1 MLNKRP
7 IKTGKKDYLIMKKV
21 TLKDS
26 KGNEINDIMKD
37 VLTFDCE
44 TTGFP
49 PKGAKWD
56 VDFAEFPNIV
66 QLAWAVNEK
75 EGMCKTD
82 IAKQLG
88 ISRNLLYSYLYR
100 KE

>member
-1 MLNKRP
+1 
-7 IKTGKKDYLIMKKV
+7 MKKV

-44 TTGFP
+44 TTGLP
-49 PKGAKWD
+49 PKGQKWD

-66 QLAWAVNEK
+66 QLAWAVNET
-75 EGMCKTD
+75 ER
-82 IAKQLG
+82 
-88 ISRNLLYSYLYR
+88 S
-100 KE
+100 

>member
-7 IKTGKKDYLIMKKV
+7 IKTGKKDFFIMKKV

-44 TTGFP
+44 TTGLP
-49 PKGAKWD
+49 PKGAK
-56 VDFAEFPNIV
+56 
-66 QLAWAVNEK
+66 
-75 EGMCKTD
+75 
-82 IAKQLG
+82 
-88 ISRNLLYSYLYR
+88 
-100 KE
+100 

>member
-1 MLNKRP
+1 
-7 IKTGKKDYLIMKKV
+7 MKKV

-44 TTGFP
+44 TTGLP
-49 PKGAKWD
+49 PKGAKWG

-66 QLAWAVNEK
+66 QLAWTVNEK
-75 EGMCKTD
+75 GTFIYHKAGGMGNT
-82 IAKQLG
+82 G
-88 ISRNLLYSYLYR
+88 SVNRSSRNYSR
-100 KE
+100 ESKRRGRPIC

>member
-1 MLNKRP
+1 
-7 IKTGKKDYLIMKKV
+7 MKKV
-21 TLKDS
+21 TLKNS

-44 TTGFP
+44 TTGLP

-75 EGMCKTD
+75 ERSYIIKPDVRVNIRSWKNFITSVSP
-82 IAKQLG
+82 AKH
-88 ISRNLLYSYLYR
+88 SRR
-100 KE
+100 MMRWRT

>member
-1 MLNKRP
+1 
-7 IKTGKKDYLIMKKV
+7 MKKV

-56 VDFAEFPNIV
+56 VDFVEFPNIV

-75 EGMCKTD
+75 ERSYIITGSVNRS
-82 IAKQLG
+82 
-88 ISRNLLYSYLYR
+88 SRNYSR
-100 KE
+100 ESKRRGRPIC